1 MDIRPPR
8 SVAEVEAGARLFDDP
23 PEPAAT
29 ARFLA
34 SPTHHLLFAY
44 DGGEPDDSD
53 AVGAAPPVGFVS
65 GVEETHPDKGT
76 EMFLYELAVD
86 ESARNRG
93 IGRAL
98 VQALAGVARERGCY
112 GMYVLTDRDNE
123 PALHAYTAAAGTIAG
138 DHVMLE
144 WNFGAAAVTRE

>member
-1 MDIRPPR
+1 MDIRRPR
-8 SVAEVEAGARLFDDP
+8 TLAEVQAGAHLFDDP
-23 PEPAAT
+23 PVRVAT

-34 SPTHHLLFAY
+34 TATHHLLFAY
-44 DGGEPDDSD
+44 EGDT
-53 AVGAAPPVGFVS
+53 PVGFVS

-98 VQALAGVARERGCY
+98 VHALAGVARERGCY

-123 PALHAYTAAAGTIAG
+123 AALHAYTAAAGTIAG

-144 WNFGAAAVTRE
+144 WNFDEVGATRE